1 MNALTLQ
8 IGGYRKLVVAWMIC
22 LAVLPAIE
30 NKMAAQDT
38 HFSQFYMSPLTEN
51 PAMAGAVYDMQA
63 LMNYRTQ
70 WSSVA
75 TPFKTMA
82 ASYDMR
88 LTKKKKSSGFW
99 AVGVNF
105 YNDNAGDLQM
115 TTTQANLNVAYHVR
129 LNDYNTLG
137 GGVMGGFAQRSISAG
152 GIKTGDQYNGMSY
165 DASLPTGENLTNA
178 SFSYMDLGGG
188 VVWTYNNTAGAIKVT
203 DNHDLK
209 ITLGASVFHP
219 QEPSY
224 SFYNDG
230 EKLYMKFVF
239 HGNALLSIP
248 NTNVAFVPGFMYTR
262 QGPAQE
268 IYAGSL
274 IRYKLKQDSKYTGFQ
289 KGAAF
294 SMGAYYRAGDGIA
307 AAMLMEYANYAIGV
321 SYDINTSGLQTASNA
336 RGGMEITLRF
346 VNPNPFL
353 YQNSAQS
360 RF

>member
-1 MNALTLQ
+1 
-8 IGGYRKLVVAWMIC
+8 
-22 LAVLPAIE
+22 
-30 NKMAAQDT
+30 QDT
-38 HFSQFYMSPLTEN
+38 HFSQFYMSPLTQN

-63 LMNYRTQ
+63 LINYRNQ
-70 WSSVA
+70 WSSIA

-88 LTKKKKSSGFW
+88 LVKKKNTSGYW
-99 AVGVNF
+99 AAGINL

-115 TTTQANLNVAYHVR
+115 TTTQVNLNVAYHVK

-137 GGVMGGFAQRSISAG
+137 GGLMAGFAQRSISPG
-152 GIKTGDQYNGMSY
+152 GIKTGNQYNGMAY
-165 DASLPTGENLTNA
+165 DASLPTGENITAA

-188 VVWTYNNTAGAIKVT
+188 IVYTYNNTAGAIKVT

-209 ITLGASVFHP
+209 FQLGVAVFHP
-219 QEPSY
+219 QQPGY

-230 EKLYMKFVF
+230 EKLYMKFVV

-248 NTNVAFVPGFMYTR
+248 NTNVAFVPGFMYNR

-289 KGAAF
+289 KGAAI
-294 SMGAYYRAGDGIA
+294 SLGAYYRAGDGVA
-307 AAMLMEYANYAIGV
+307 AAMLMEYANYAFGF
-321 SYDINTSGLQTASNA
+321 SYDINTSGLQTATNA

-353 YQNSAQS
+353 YQHGTQS